1 MSSIASAIAQATARG
16 PTATRGF
23 RRAEEKPAAVP
34 ATLGAG
40 ARVRRLAQSWPFQ
53 ALSGPR
59 RTRRSPWADYP
70 AVESLCEPS
79 GPNEP
84 QPVPALTPL
93 TYNCPVEPS
102 NRKLRQHALD
112 EKSGGCARMKPAEKP
127 GLHASRSRN
136 LLLGAEA
143 GQHGLRKGGC
153 QPVLLHMP
161 RMRSRISTS
170 GFAAGAAPFA

>member
-1 MSSIASAIAQATARG
+1 MSRCASLSSIASAIAQATARG

-93 TYNCPVEPS
+93 THNCPVEPS
-102 NRKLRQHALD
+102 NRKLLQHALD
-112 EKSGGCARMKPAEKP
+112 EKSGGCARMKPSENSGSMLREADLP
-127 GLHASRSRN
+127 LA
-136 LLLGAEA
+136 AEA
-143 GQHGLRKGGC
+143 GQHELRN
-153 QPVLLHMP
+153 
-161 RMRSRISTS
+161 S
-170 GFAAGAAPFA
+170 G